1 MPTFE
6 NEFWQGPLYDATKKG
21 GPSFEMR
28 RKWAQA
34 QFSQKNNGK
43 VLNDLKTMSSVLVHQ
58 RLNMPKQQQRSSQVP
73 TLVVKGTFF
82 KGSTLLRPED
92 YYLIISSRLF

>member
-1 MPTFE
+1 MSFGKAHFMTQPKKEAPALKCEE
-6 NEFWQGPLYDATKKG
+6 NEPRPNLV
-21 GPSFEMR
+21 
-28 RKWAQA
+28 
-34 QFSQKNNGK
+34 KNNGK